1 MWKIVLYGA
10 AFFGLLISGFIATV
24 VYVLLTDYDDDEE
37 GPDYEEG
44 WK

>member
-1 MWKIVLYGA
+1 MYGA
-10 AFFGLLISGFIATV
+10 ALFGLVASVFVAAI
-24 VYVLLTDYDDDEE
+24 VYVLVTDYDDDEE